1 MNKNSIVKTI
11 PLHCFQNNKTFIVEN
26 IESEEY
32 FEMSEVCIKAI
43 DLLNED
49 IPLNEIQ
56 KQLEITYNQEEVD
69 IFEFVDQLL
78 LLNLIS
84 KVDGETIQRDR
95 KVIKTRNSVINAIP
109 ANVGRMFFNKI
120 SLVLYLVVLLVNVTL
135 LFEFPNL
142 VPSYK
147 DFFVFKSMIF
157 NVLSM
162 MAVSIFFAMIH
173 EFGHILAARSFDI
186 PTNLGIS
193 NRLFLIVSEADM
205 THAWKLSKSK
215 RNILYLGGLCFD
227 NLILFVFLVAQI
239 YWSGSSLGKSL
250 LALIVFDISIKILYQ
265 FCFYMKTDLYYV
277 MENSS
282 GCHNLMENSNHYLI
296 GKLPFTKEVQSTVM
310 FDGEERL
317 IRWYSIFYFS
327 GVLITLSLFLGWMI
341 PQITISLN
349 ITLPHLLLPASNP
362 MFWDALFFLAQIVLW
377 FGLLTFSLYRKYL
390 INT

>member
-11 PLHCFQNNKTFIVEN
+11 PLHSFQNNKTFIVEN

-43 DLLNED
+43 DLLNMD
-49 IPLNEIQ
+49 LPLNEIQ
-56 KQLEITYNQEEVD
+56 NHLEITYDQEEVD
-69 IFEFVDQLL
+69 IYEFVDQLV

-84 KVDGETIQRDR
+84 EVDGQSIQNDR
-95 KVIKTRNSVINAIP
+95 KRRKTQKSVINSIP
-109 ANVGRMFFNKI
+109 ANIGKVFFNKL
-120 SLVLYLVVLLVNVTL
+120 SLILYLLIMLVNVTL
-135 LFEFPNL
+135 FFEFPDL
-142 VPSYK
+142 IPTYK

-162 MAVSIFFAMIH
+162 MVISIFFAMIH

-205 THAWKLSKSK
+205 THAWKLSKTK

-227 NLILFVFLVAQI
+227 NVILIVFLVAQI
-239 YWSGSSLGKSL
+239 YWSGSSFGQSIM
-250 LALIVFDISIKILYQ
+250 ALIVFDVSIKILYQ

-277 MENSS
+277 LENSS
-282 GCHNLMENSNHYLI
+282 GCHNLMENSNHYLM
-296 GKLPFTKEVQSTVM
+296 KKFPFMKKTQSIVM
-310 FDGEERL
+310 FEGEEKF

-327 GVLITLSLFLGWMI
+327 GVLITLSLFFGWMI

-362 MFWDALFFLAQIVLW
+362 MFWDAVFFFAQIFLW
-377 FGLLTFSLYRKYL
+377 IGLLTLSLYRKYVV
-390 INT
+390 N